1 MLLFLATFFSYL
13 FFCIY
18 KLVSSENFV
27 TYILRHNETDELVGH
42 VSNITHLDYLV
53 DSSDYAT
60 EVYTIVYPTNVPDS
74 SSNVNSE
81 TTT

>member
-1 MLLFLATFFSYL
+1 MLLCLATFFSCLVCVYE
-13 FFCIY
+13 F
-18 KLVSSENFV
+18 VSSENFV
-27 TYILRHNETDELVGH
+27 IYILRHNETDELVGH

>member
-1 MLLFLATFFSYL
+1 MLLCLATFFSCLVCVYE
-13 FFCIY
+13 
-18 KLVSSENFV
+18 LVSGENFV
-27 TYILRHNETDELVGH
+27 IYILRHNETDELVGH